1 MREKNEEGSVHVRKD
16 DRGITFVELL
26 IAIAIST
33 IILGAATLFLGIAHK
48 NYNHASAQLDLQSES
63 QILME
68 QLGMWIMEGNR
79 VKVVNDAYATQLVV
93 YQVPHNVNQ
102 EDLPKDVSRPEKT
115 ASKRIFWIPKG
126 SKKLYVKKFTG
137 IVDVDSDISGQY
149 LREQLLIKDYPG
161 VKEDIEVF
169 LDYLK
174 TGIGNLIDI
183 FEPEIVC
190 LGGSFSYYEGNSILD
205 QLLDK
210 IKNSNATFNSGELPK
225 IVTAELK
232 NDAGIIGAVIS

>member
-33 IILGAATLFLGIAHK
+33 IILGAATLFLGTAHK

-102 EDLPKDVSRPEKT
+102 EDLPEDVSRPEKT

-137 IVDVDSDISGQY
+137 IVDVDKDISTVSSVDETTANCIGEYVTSFTPTVTVTKDNKTANVEISLKMEY
-149 LREQLLIKDYPG
+149 LNQK
-161 VKEDIEVF
+161 
-169 LDYLK
+169 
-174 TGIGNLIDI
+174 
-183 FEPEIVC
+183 
-190 LGGSFSYYEGNSILD
+190 YE
-205 QLLDK
+205 
-210 IKNSNATFNSGELPK
+210 IKNEYKVRNALR
-225 IVTAELK
+225 
-232 NDAGIIGAVIS
+232 

>member
-137 IVDVDSDISGQY
+137 IVDVDSDISTVSSVDETIANCIGEYVTSFTPTVTVTKDNKTANVEISLKMEY
-149 LREQLLIKDYPG
+149 LNQK
-161 VKEDIEVF
+161 
-169 LDYLK
+169 
-174 TGIGNLIDI
+174 
-183 FEPEIVC
+183 
-190 LGGSFSYYEGNSILD
+190 YE
-205 QLLDK
+205 
-210 IKNSNATFNSGELPK
+210 IKNEYKVRNALR
-225 IVTAELK
+225 
-232 NDAGIIGAVIS
+232 

>member
-33 IILGAATLFLGIAHK
+33 IILGAATLFLGTAHK

-137 IVDVDSDISGQY
+137 IVDVDSDISTVSSVDETTANCIGEYVTSFTPTVTKDNKTANVKISLKMEY
-149 LREQLLIKDYPG
+149 LNQK
-161 VKEDIEVF
+161 
-169 LDYLK
+169 
-174 TGIGNLIDI
+174 
-183 FEPEIVC
+183 
-190 LGGSFSYYEGNSILD
+190 YE
-205 QLLDK
+205 
-210 IKNSNATFNSGELPK
+210 IKNEYKVRNALR
-225 IVTAELK
+225 
-232 NDAGIIGAVIS
+232 